1 MAAPTAATQRAAIT
15 HTVKTVMRSIAAA
28 VAFSSGTLLFAA
40 PAADARPTKEVEDM
54 MSDCRYAKGKF
65 ARISPRDYS
74 CTLPFK
80 NGRQDQWNMDNLGN
94 TRSIC
99 YRFSVDTA
107 WVCQ

>member
-1 MAAPTAATQRAAIT
+1 MTATIAATQRAAIT
-15 HTVKTVMRSIAAA
+15 PTVKTFMGSIAAA
-28 VAFSSGTLLFAA
+28 VALATGTLLFAA
-40 PAADARPTKEVEDM
+40 PAADARPTKEVEEM

-65 ARISPRDYS
+65 VRVTARDYS
-74 CTLPFK
+74 CTLPFV

-99 YRFSVDTA
+99 YRFSVETA